1 MENKTL
7 LQAFEWYLPE
17 DQQHWKRCAAMA
29 ENWAALGISGVW
41 LPPAY
46 KGTGGKSDV
55 GYGVYDTYDLGE
67 FDQKG
72 TVATKYGTRAE
83 YLEAVAALHRAGIEV
98 MADIVLNHRLGADAQ
113 EEVLAVQD
121 AGNNRNQT
129 VADPRTIQ
137 AWTKFTFPGRKG
149 KYSDFT
155 WNWSHFDGTDWDSDW
170 KYSGIFRFV
179 GKQWDQETDSENGN
193 YDYLMGADLDLS
205 NPEVIAELDRWGQ
218 WYYDTVKMDG
228 FRLDAVK
235 HMDFQFYT
243 HWLGELRQNT
253 GQTLPA
259 VGEYWSWELDK
270 LRHYLDVCGHCMR
283 LFDVPLHYQFV
294 KAATS
299 NAQFDMAQILS
310 NTLVQT
316 EPDAAVT
323 FVDNHDTQPS
333 QALASWVPAWFKP
346 LAYALILLR
355 KEGIPC
361 VFYGDLV
368 GIPHDRIAPVMG
380 LERMIRAR
388 RDYAY
393 GLQRDYFDDAN
404 IIGWTLSGDDQ
415 HPHSG
420 LAVIMSDAP
429 GGTKTMELG
438 AALAGKTMLDVLMNQ
453 AEIIQLDENGCGT
466 FPVGGGSVSVWALDE
481 AYDALTL
488 TL

>member
-17 DQQHWKRCAAMA
+17 DQQHWKRCAALA
-29 ENWAALGISGVW
+29 ESWAALGISGVW

-121 AGNNRNQT
+121 AGDNRNQA
-129 VADPRTIQ
+129 VADPRPIQ

-179 GKQWDQETDSENGN
+179 GKQWDQETDGENGN

-205 NPEVIAELDRWGQ
+205 NPEVIAELDRWGR

-235 HMDFQFYT
+235 HMDFTFFT
-243 HWLGELRQNT
+243 HWLDALRRDS
-253 GQTLPA
+253 GRELPA

-270 LRHYLDVCGHCMR
+270 LRHYLDACGHCMR

-333 QALASWVPAWFKP
+333 QALASWVPAWFK
-346 LAYALILLR
+346 
-355 KEGIPC
+355 
-361 VFYGDLV
+361 
-368 GIPHDRIAPVMG
+368 
-380 LERMIRAR
+380 
-388 RDYAY
+388 
-393 GLQRDYFDDAN
+393 
-404 IIGWTLSGDDQ
+404 
-415 HPHSG
+415 
-420 LAVIMSDAP
+420 
-429 GGTKTMELG
+429 
-438 AALAGKTMLDVLMNQ
+438 
-453 AEIIQLDENGCGT
+453 
-466 FPVGGGSVSVWALDE
+466 
-481 AYDALTL
+481 
-488 TL
+488 

>member
-7 LQAFEWYLPE
+7 LQAFEVVCCPRISSIGSGAPRWRKAGL
-17 DQQHWKRCAAMA
+17 R
-29 ENWAALGISGVW
+29 LGISGVGL

-121 AGNNRNQT
+121 AGDNRNQT
-129 VADPRTIQ
+129 VADPRPIQ
-137 AWTKFTFPGRKG
+137 AWTKFTFPGRKR
-149 KYSDFT
+149 KVFPISP
-155 WNWSHFDGTDWDSDW
+155 GTGVISTARIGTAIGSTAESSAL
-170 KYSGIFRFV
+170 SGN
-179 GKQWDQETDSENGN
+179 NGIRKPTARMAII
-193 YDYLMGADLDLS
+193 DYLNQGADLDLS

-218 WYYDTVKMDG
+218 WYYDTVKMD
-228 FRLDAVK
+228 
-235 HMDFQFYT
+235 
-243 HWLGELRQNT
+243 WLPFGRGKAHGLFSSILTGWASLRQNT

-380 LERMIRAR
+380 LERMIRC
-388 RDYAY
+388 
-393 GLQRDYFDDAN
+393 
-404 IIGWTLSGDDQ
+404 
-415 HPHSG
+415 
-420 LAVIMSDAP
+420 AP
-429 GGTKTMELG
+429 GSRLWSS
-438 AALAGKTMLDVLMNQ
+438 ARLL
-453 AEIIQLDENGCGT
+453 
-466 FPVGGGSVSVWALDE
+466 
-481 AYDALTL
+481 
-488 TL
+488 